1 MYTPTIGLEIHSQLK
16 TRTKMFCGCK
26 NDPAASD
33 TGRASPD
40 GREEKRPNIN
50 VCPICLAHP
59 GALPTINE
67 EAVKAVLRL
76 GMAIGATLATE
87 SKFDRKNYFYPDLPK
102 GYQIS
107 QYDKPLVQGGNV
119 CGVRITRVHL
129 EEDTGRIQHE
139 NAASSLIDFNRA
151 SVPLME
157 LVTEPDIKSG
167 EQAVAFAKE
176 LQLIL
181 RYLGISDADMERG
194 QMRVEVNISMGKE
207 GARGTKVEIKNLNS
221 FRAVGEA
228 TDYEIKRQTELLEKG
243 EAVVQET
250 RGWDDGKKITKSQRL
265 KESSHDYRYFPEP
278 DLPPLDIR
286 KFDLEELRASMPEL
300 PEAKRERFRKEFKLS
315 QDQVETLVGDPS
327 LAKYFEEAASELAA
341 EHPASNTQLLY
352 NYLTSD
358 LVGLV
363 NKAGIPFK
371 SVKISP
377 ENLAELV
384 AKIEKGELSSRMAK
398 DVLALMFESGRDP
411 DDIIEEKGMV
421 QVNDE
426 DSLRVAIESV
436 ISENPE
442 AVADYK
448 KGKGNAVQ
456 FLVGQTMAKLRGK
469 GNPQAIFTLIG
480 EELTKLK

>member
-1 MYTPTIGLEIHSQLK
+1 
-16 TRTKMFCGCK
+16 MFCGCK